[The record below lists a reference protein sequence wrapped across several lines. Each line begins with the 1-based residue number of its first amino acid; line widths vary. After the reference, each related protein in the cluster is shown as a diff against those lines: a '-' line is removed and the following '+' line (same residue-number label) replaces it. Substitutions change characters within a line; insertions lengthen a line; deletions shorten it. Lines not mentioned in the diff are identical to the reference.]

1 MSNALADFSIS
12 AAVPIALDGDETKHF
27 AITTAAANL
36 FTGTAPLDWLGWPGM
51 QDLGTHWICGY
62 QQREGH
68 QVAGDGSG
76 SRMHFSDDDGATWTA
91 AGKFLDGEDVTGLPA
106 GVGSCYFLVAPNG
119 DVLFFAGT
127 YVDTVYR
134 SSDGGKTWASAA
146 SGITDPD
153 LRMQAGYGF
162 TLDGVIY
169 VPMHKF
175 TSQPG
180 NTTPWDQEV
189 WTSDDDGATWELRG
203 TVPYAPG
210 ASGDEFSIIN
220 TGGTNLVAICRD
232 FAAATTYYNTSSD
245 LGATWSAR
253 QEIDGMGIMQ
263 MMRMRRY
270 AGGIIGF
277 GREGKKTQGSVYTTV
292 WYSLDAPTWC
302 RKFRPDTQGFGDAA
316 YCDVLERVDGKFYL
330 MTYGGTDA
338 VASIRSG
345 VFEIV

>member
-1 MSNALADFSIS
+1 MSNALAGFSIT
-12 AAVPIALDGDETKHF
+12 AAAPIALDGDETKHF

-62 QQREGH
+62 QQRESH
-68 QVAGDGSG
+68 QVKGNGE

-106 GVGSCYFLVAPNG
+106 GVASCYYLNAPNG

-127 YVDTVYR
+127 YVDTVCR
-134 SSDGGKTWASAA
+134 SSDGGKSWTSAA
-146 SGITDPD
+146 SGIPDPA

-175 TSQPG
+175 ASQPG
-180 NTTPWDQEV
+180 NAKPWDQEV
-189 WTSDDDGATWELRG
+189 WVSDDDGATWELRG

-210 ASGDEFSIIN
+210 TSGNEFSIIN
-220 TGGTNLVAICRD
+220 TGGTNLVAVCRD
-232 FAAATTYYNTSSD
+232 NEQATTYYNTSAD

-253 QEIDGMGIMQ
+253 QEIVGMGIMQ

-270 AGGIIGF
+270 AGGILGF
-277 GREGKKTQGSVYTTV
+277 GREGEKVQGTVFTTV
-292 WYSLDAPTWC
+292 WYSTHGVTWG

-316 YCDVLERVDGKFYL
+316 YCDILQRSDGKFYL
-330 MTYGGTDA
+330 MTYGGSDA
-338 VASIRSG
+338 AAAIRSA